1 MKKKINICLEDRES
15 FFEMRSLIAQIRLE
29 KTEKQVKIF
38 RALGW
43 FSIIVL
49 FILLAFLE
57 TNKDNIIFVFFP
69 VILISLF
76 SGFVYAYS
84 FLFSIIPVKR
94 VRRDFVENFELLI
107 STSRCF
113 FIKIRVN
120 DYEKELIKKIKQK
133 MGKIDKEISKR
144 VLSNSNL
151 KKSIDLLEGEE
162 TGDPPISMP
171 GKIFVNNVV
180 ISQLNI
186 EKEKYEELL
195 SQILQ

>member
-151 KKSIDLLEGEE
+151 KKGIDLLEGEE

>member
-15 FFEMRSLIAQIRLE
+15 FFEMRSLITQIRLE

-120 DYEKELIKKIKQK
+120 DYEKELIKKIKKK